1 MDIREARRAVKA
13 LMQVIEERSSAGIS
27 TVKTIK
33 FNEHGDVVKGEVVIF
48 ARREWLGVPG
58 YSWQV
63 RRSGAY
69 GLRTYYT
76 WWLGK
81 AVGQKTEWE
90 AGTLTAY
97 TVDGSAYHG
106 KEFRVIADT
115 HVTIIEGLALS

>member
-1 MDIREARRAVKA
+1 MGIREARRAVKA
-13 LMQVIEERSSAGIS
+13 LMQVAEERSPAGTG

-33 FNEHGDVVKGEVVIF
+33 LNEYGDVVKGEVVIF

-69 GLRTYYT
+69 GLRTCYT

-81 AVGQKTEWE
+81 AIGQETEWE

-106 KEFRVIADT
+106 KEFRVVADT
-115 HVTIIEGLALS
+115 HVVTIEGLALS